1 MGKYDSYMAI
11 ELAVEYLH
19 SVKDKMQE
27 AIDDGY
33 YDWNSNEVA
42 NLKWLVM
49 LCSDVLDMHETFK
62 QKDIKALDTEEDL
75 WYNN

>member
-19 SVKDKMQE
+19 SVKDKMRE

-42 NLKWLVM
+42 NLRWLVM
-49 LCSDVLDMHETFK
+49 LCGDVLGMHETFK
-62 QKDIKALDTEEDL
+62 QKDIKALDNDE
-75 WYNN
+75 

>member
-19 SVKDKMQE
+19 AVKDKMGE

-33 YDWNSNEVA
+33 YDWNSTEVA

-49 LCSDVLDMHETFK
+49 LCGDVLDMHETFK